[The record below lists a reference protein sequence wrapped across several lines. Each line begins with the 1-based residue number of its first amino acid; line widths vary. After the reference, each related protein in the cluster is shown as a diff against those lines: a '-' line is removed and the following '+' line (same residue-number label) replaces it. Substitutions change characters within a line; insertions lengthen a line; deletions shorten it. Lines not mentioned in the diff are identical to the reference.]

1 MLILEH
7 RKRLV
12 DACYPSSPEEATEL
26 WHDIRTVK
34 FGQTIE
40 LVDPAPPSYELAS
53 YQIPED
59 GSYLVVLR
67 TECYTF
73 TFDPA
78 APGFGTFGPPP
89 PGIAYWEYTDL
100 SVSFLT
106 EYRLTP
112 RLQAQ
117 ILLDSEEM
125 LFAEGGNRLGLT
137 AEFPANP
144 DANERFVRT
153 LVYAY
158 LIGPKVADKIG
169 AGEAI
174 YFGT

>member
-26 WHDIRTVK
+26 WHDIRSVK
-34 FGQTIE
+34 FGETVE
-40 LVDPAPPSYELAS
+40 LVSPAPPSYELAA
-53 YQIPED
+53 YQIPEEN
-59 GSYLVVLR
+59 YLVVLR

-73 TFDPA
+73 TFVPT
-78 APGFGTFGPPP
+78 APGFGNFSPPP
-89 PGIAYWEYTDL
+89 PGIVFWEYTDL
-100 SVSFLT
+100 AVSFLT

-112 RLQAQ
+112 RLQPQ
-117 ILLDSEEM
+117 ILLDSDEM
-125 LFAEGGNRLGLT
+125 LIAEGGNRLGLT

-144 DANERFVRT
+144 DANARFVRT

-158 LIGPKVADKIG
+158 LIGPKVSDKIG